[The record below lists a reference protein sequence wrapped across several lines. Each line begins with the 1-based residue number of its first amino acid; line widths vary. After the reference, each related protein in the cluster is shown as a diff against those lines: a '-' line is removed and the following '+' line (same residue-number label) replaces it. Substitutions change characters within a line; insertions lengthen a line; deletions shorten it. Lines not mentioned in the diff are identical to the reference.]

1 MIYELRTYTVLPG
14 RMAALLKRFETKAIP
29 IWERHG
35 VRQVGFFTTV
45 IGPES
50 RKLTYILQY
59 DSLAD
64 RETRWGAFLKDADW
78 IAARAESEQ
87 DGQIVE
93 NIASEIL
100 MPTSFSTLK

>member
-1 MIYELRTYTVLPG
+1 MIYEFRTYTVLAGHMP
-14 RMAALLKRFETKAIP
+14 ALLKRFETKAIP

-35 VRQVGFFTTV
+35 VRQVGFFTTM

-64 RETRWGAFLKDADW
+64 REAKWAAFQRDADW

-93 NIASEIL
+93 NMANEIL
-100 MPTSFSTLK
+100 TPTSFSALK

>member
-1 MIYELRTYTVLPG
+1 VIYEFRTYTVLPG
-14 RMAALLKRFETKAIP
+14 RMPALLRRFETKTIP

-35 VRQVGFFTTV
+35 IKQIGFFTTM

-64 RETRWGAFLKDADW
+64 REARWGPFQKDVDW
-78 IAARAESEQ
+78 IAARTESEK

-93 NIASEIL
+93 NMASEIL
-100 MPTSFSTLK
+100 MPTSFSALK

>member
-1 MIYELRTYTVLPG
+1 MIYEFRTYTVLAG
-14 RMAALLKRFETKAIP
+14 RMPALLKRFETKAIP

-35 VRQVGFFTTV
+35 VRQVGFFTTM

-64 RETRWGAFLKDADW
+64 RDAKWGAFQRDADW
-78 IAARAESEQ
+78 IAARSESEE

-93 NIASEIL
+93 NMANEIL
-100 MPTSFSTLK
+100 TPTGFSALK

>member
-1 MIYELRTYTVLPG
+1 MIYEFRTYTVLAG
-14 RMAALLKRFETKAIP
+14 RMPALLKRFETKAIP

-35 VRQVGFFTTV
+35 VRQVGFLTTM

-64 RETRWGAFLKDADW
+64 RDAKWGAFQRDADW
-78 IAARAESEQ
+78 IAARAESED

-93 NIASEIL
+93 NMANEIL
-100 MPTSFSTLK
+100 TPTSFSALK

>member
-1 MIYELRTYTVLPG
+1 MIYEFRTYTVLPG
-14 RMAALLKRFETKAIP
+14 RMAAVLKRFETKAIP

-35 VRQVGFFTTV
+35 VKQVGFFTTV

-64 RETRWGAFLKDADW
+64 REAKWGSFQKDADW
-78 IAARAESEQ
+78 IAARTESEQ

-93 NIASEIL
+93 NMANEIL
-100 MPTSFSTLK
+100 TPTSFSALK